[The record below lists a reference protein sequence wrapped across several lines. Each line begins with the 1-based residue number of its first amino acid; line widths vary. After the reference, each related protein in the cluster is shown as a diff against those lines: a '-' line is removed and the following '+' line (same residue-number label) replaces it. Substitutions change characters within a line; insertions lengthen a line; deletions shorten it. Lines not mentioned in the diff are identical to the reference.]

1 MAFEAVFFDW
11 GHTLFDTAS
20 SVDFIVQWAADRGC
34 PLARDEVAEL
44 WESARVRSRAAD
56 ELALGRDKSMDIH
69 HASWTRLWAPIDA
82 LCPGAAEALY
92 AHETSAEGWVPYV
105 DTESVLAEL
114 ARREVP
120 VVIVSDVPF
129 DLRPIFAHYGL
140 APYVH
145 TFVLSGEQGTIK
157 PERRL
162 FRIALDA
169 IGLQPGEVLMVG
181 DNQVNDGV
189 AIDAGIMTLL
199 LPQVP
204 SGSPRGLSTV
214 LELVP
219 G

>member
-1 MAFEAVFFDW
+1 MFKAVFFDW

-20 SVDFIVQWAADRGC
+20 SVDFIVQWAADHGC

-44 WESARVRSRAAD
+44 WESARVASRSAE
-56 ELALGRDKSMDIH
+56 ELALGRDKSMEIH
-69 HASWTRLWAPIDA
+69 HKSWTRLWGPIDE
-82 LCPGAAEALY
+82 LCPGAAQALY
-92 AHETSAEGWVPYV
+92 HHETSAEGWVPFL

-114 ARREVP
+114 ERRKVP

-140 APYVH
+140 EHYVH
-145 TFVLSGEQGTIK
+145 TFVLSGEHGTIK

-162 FRIALDA
+162 FQIALDA
-169 IGLQPGEVLMVG
+169 VDLAPRDVLMVG

-189 AIDAGIMTLL
+189 AIDAGITTLL
-199 LPQVP
+199 LPQVA
-204 SGSPRGLSTV
+204 SGCPRGLSTV
-214 LELVP
+214 LDLFP